1 MNLHMGTA
9 TGMGGGAQP
18 TPGPQ
23 IIGGGVGAG
32 YCIFT
37 LMDVV
42 NLFGAIFTFG
52 GVGQAGPTHAGAEAG
67 ITIGVGAG
75 IAPIFVPAH
84 TMPAAATT
92 TRMIPRIPNFL
103 TIPSSSFRQTHYTEE
118 LYSLT
123 SLSRR
128 RQPYFRTLQGIGGGG
143 AKGTG
148 PQNGLHFT

>member
-1 MNLHMGTA
+1 MNLHIGTA
-9 TGMGGGAQP
+9 TGIGGGAQP

-32 YCIFT
+32 YCMLT
-37 LMDVV
+37 LMEVV
-42 NLFGAIFTFG
+42 SFLGAHLTFG
-52 GVGQAGPTHAGAEAG
+52 GGGGAQVGPTQAGAEAG

-92 TRMIPRIPNFL
+92 TRMNPRIPSFL
-103 TIPSSSFRQTHYTEE
+103 TIPSSSFRQNS
-118 LYSLT
+118 LYLRNST
-123 SLSRR
+123 SFSQLAF
-128 RQPYFRTLQGIGGGG
+128 YFLTLQGIGGGG
-143 AKGTG
+143 AIGTG